1 MQRSAL
7 SPALPSNQ
15 RSTVVIWPR
24 TISLEALLYLLIMVA
39 AVLSRFWN
47 LGSGALHHDESMHA
61 YYSWLYATG
70 HGYIHNP
77 LLHGPLLFHLTA
89 LTFLLLGESDTTARL
104 MPALFGTVLVGLPWL
119 LRGPRFLGRWGALSA
134 SMLILISPSILY
146 YSRHLRHDMFT
157 LTLTMV
163 LAISIVRYLERPQRR
178 WIVAGAASTGLMLAN
193 HEIIF
198 AILTI
203 FALYLY
209 AMLAADRLRVWWRD
223 PRRRSGARLVLIAHA
238 LLIVGTP
245 AIFVLAPQSR
255 IDELITIPWDHPTS
269 QQQRDYYKV
278 VVSSPVVIAFLL
290 LVTISLAMLVVGLR
304 AARQNDLR
312 DGTPASALLGDA
324 DPGSVA
330 AGVRALWR
338 DQATLGIAI
347 LITVAIFVAL
357 FTTLFTN
364 MHGLVSSTIATDG
377 TLLYWLGQH
386 DVRRG
391 HQPWYY
397 FLLLTPQ
404 YEIFVVFIAGP
415 MAVAVV
421 ARVARSMLGRR
432 RFDQRMLFRGFIA
445 FWFATLFVAL
455 SLAGEKMPWL
465 IVHFTLPGLLLAA
478 MVIGELIERAIRAS
492 RERPFGFSEFGF
504 FGFLIAGGVAFFA
517 LGARSSQV
525 GEHWGLVA
533 IPLVLCLIAIVVLSA
548 VRDWQRTALVA
559 AAALVLGL
567 SLFQVHTAWRM
578 TYLDGDIPRDML
590 IYTQTTPDIP
600 MLVSDLEQ
608 LSYDAYGD
616 MSLNVYFGG
625 EPTWPLWWYLR
636 EFSNRRP
643 AGTPESASLVPANTD
658 VYIVNA
664 VNLTNPD
671 ALNRI
676 DTIFIGYTRQVYIL
690 RWAYPENGYR
700 DFAIAPE
707 LGPGWSVWTP
717 DGQSPG
723 LVDVLRSIG
732 DSVESAFH
740 EDEQQRLYRLLVYRD
755 ITTPLT
761 SWDARFFIY
770 IRSDL
775 LPTFNAVR
783 YDSP

>member
-7 SPALPSNQ
+7 SPGVPLDRRA
-15 RSTVVIWPR
+15 TVVIWPR
-24 TISLEALLYLLIMVA
+24 AISLESLLYLSIMTA

-47 LGSGALHHDESMHA
+47 LGAGALHHDESMHA

-89 LTFLLLGESDTTARL
+89 ITFLLLGESDTTARL
-104 MPALFGTVLVGLPWL
+104 MPAIFGTVLVGLPWF
-119 LRGPRFLGRWGALSA
+119 LRGPRLLGRWGALSA
-134 SMLILISPSILY
+134 SALILVSPSILY

-163 LAISIVRYLERPQRR
+163 LAISIVRYLEQPQRR
-178 WIVAGAASTGLMLAN
+178 WTVTGAVSIGLMLAN
-193 HEIIF
+193 HEIVF
-198 AILTI
+198 AVLAI

-209 AMLAADRLRVWWRD
+209 AILALDRLYIWWRD
-223 PRRRSGARLVLIAHA
+223 PRRRHGARLVLIAHGLFILGTAA
-238 LLIVGTP
+238 LI
-245 AIFVLAPQSR
+245 VLAPQSR
-255 IDELITIPWDHPTS
+255 IDNLITIPWDHPTG
-269 QQQRDYYKV
+269 QEQRDYYARV
-278 VVSSPVVIAFLL
+278 VASPVVIAFLAIAA
-290 LVTISLAMLVVGLR
+290 ISLVMLIAGLR
-304 AARQNDLR
+304 AVRRSDLD

-324 DPGSVA
+324 EPGSVA
-330 AGVRALWR
+330 AGTRALWR
-338 DQATLGIAI
+338 DQMTLGIA
-347 LITVAIFVAL
+347 LLVVVAIFVAL

-404 YEIFVVFIAGP
+404 YELFVVFIAGP
-415 MAVAVV
+415 MAVAVAV
-421 ARVARSMLGRR
+421 QTARAVLARR
-432 RFDQRMLFRGFIA
+432 RFDQRTVFRGFVA
-445 FWFATLFVAL
+445 FWFIALFIAL

-465 IVHFTLPGLLLAA
+465 IIHFTLPGLLLAA
-478 MVIGELIERAIRAS
+478 MVVGALIERTIQAS
-492 RERPFGFSEFGF
+492 RDRSFGLPELGLV
-504 FGFLIAGGVAFFA
+504 GLIIAGGVAFFA
-517 LGARSSQV
+517 LGAQGSEP
-525 GEHWGLVA
+525 GERWGLVA
-533 IPLVLCLIAIVVLSA
+533 IPIALCFLAMVVLS
-548 VRDWQRTALVA
+548 VIRDWRRTTFIA
-559 AAALVLGL
+559 AAALILGL
-567 SLFQVHTAWRM
+567 SLFQVHAAWRM

-590 IYTQTTPDIP
+590 IYTQTTHDIP

-625 EPTWPLWWYLR
+625 EATWPLWWYLR
-636 EFSNRRP
+636 DFPIRRP
-643 AGTPESASLVPANTD
+643 AGTPETSALVPIDAD
-658 VYIVNA
+658 VYVVDA
-664 VNLTNPD
+664 VSLTNPD
-671 ALNRI
+671 AVNRL
-676 DTIFIGYTRQVYIL
+676 DSIFAGYTRQAYIL
-690 RWAYPENGYR
+690 RWAYPESGYR

-723 LVDVLRSIG
+723 VMDVLRSIG

-740 EDEQQRLYRLLVYRD
+740 QDEQQRLYRLLVYRD
-755 ITTPLT
+755 ITVPLT

-770 IRSDL
+770 VRNDL

-783 YDSP
+783 YGP